1 MSGRNGN
8 SEYFDVSGSG
18 TRSYTVTI
26 NYDTGH
32 FCTCRGMISKKGTY
46 GEDAGRTQGTSCK
59 HVKDI
64 IKTKFDDD
72 WGLPNGKGKPRV
84 RRAARAARRKTKVTP
99 TSPEPTGRRAAIL
112 AQRARHKESVVQEKP
127 NITTPLMDRIAAL
140 AASGEVAQ

>member
-8 SEYFDVSGSG
+8 SQYFNVRGSG
-18 TRSYTVTI
+18 TKSYTVTI

-32 FCTCRGMISKKGTY
+32 FCSCRGMISKKGTY

-72 WGLPNGKGKPRV
+72 WGISGGKGNPRV
-84 RRAARAARRKTKVTP
+84 RNPRVRHNTKVLSG
-99 TSPEPTGRRAAIL
+99 SPKPTGRRAAIL
-112 AQRARHKESVVQEKP
+112 AQRAKRKERDVQENP
-127 NITTPLMDRIAAL
+127 SIAIPLMDRIAAL
-140 AASGEVAQ
+140 AASRE